1 MSSKMVVTKEGKAK
15 VKTLDYTY
23 PTPKKY
29 KVWECKIVVPANAK
43 LPSGFD
49 RVPRSAAQEAV
60 ADAGI
65 EVITTFSG
73 WGGSL
78 DAIEQ
83 EMVEKDD
90 ALYT

>member
-1 MSSKMVVTKEGKAK
+1 MSAK
-15 VKTLDYTY
+15 DYQ
-23 PTPKKY
+23 
-29 KVWECKIVVPANAK
+29 VWECKIVVPADAE

-49 RVPRSAAQEAV
+49 RIPRRAAQEAV

-65 EVITTFSG
+65 EVITTLSG

-78 DAIEQ
+78 DDIEQ
-83 EMVEKDD
+83 VIVEAED